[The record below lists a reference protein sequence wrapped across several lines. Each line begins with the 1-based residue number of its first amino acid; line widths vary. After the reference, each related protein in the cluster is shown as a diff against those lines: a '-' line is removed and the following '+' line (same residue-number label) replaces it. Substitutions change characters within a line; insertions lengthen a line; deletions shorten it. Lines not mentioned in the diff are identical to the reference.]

1 MRVAYYA
8 DDGTEFETEKECRD
22 YELKTADFFGECA
35 HVLAYDDY
43 GRKIDFNKF
52 EMENMEN
59 AFQDIWH
66 IQFNTQKAI
75 DLFCEIGQHQYGL
88 LYIEDDI
95 RRAIKVGER
104 YYYDTDEDVWRC
116 LEDSYKEL
124 DKIAA
129 IFENK

>member
-1 MRVAYYA
+1 MRTVYIA
-8 DDGTEFETEKECRD
+8 DDGTEFKTEKECRD
-22 YELKTADFFGECA
+22 YELKTADFFEECA

-43 GRKIDFNKF
+43 GDKINFNNF
-52 EMENMEN
+52 EMEDMES

-75 DLFCEIGQHQYGL
+75 DLFCEIGQSQYGL
-88 LYIEDDI
+88 MYIKDDI
-95 RRAIKVGER
+95 RRKVQVGER
-104 YYYDTDEDVWRC
+104 YYYDTEEDVWRC